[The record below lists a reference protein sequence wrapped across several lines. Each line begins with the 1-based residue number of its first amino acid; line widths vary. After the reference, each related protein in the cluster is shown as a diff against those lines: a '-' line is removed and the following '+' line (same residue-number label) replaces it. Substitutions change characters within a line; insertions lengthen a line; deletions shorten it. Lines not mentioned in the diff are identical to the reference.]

1 MTIIAS
7 QAKSVSAS
15 MLESELTDMD
25 AGILKDVPAKSPLT
39 INGTAMTPAQ
49 IDTQVQS
56 YLATIKAVNTAKAQY
71 ETALVARRNIQVEAR
86 NFYLQLKKAMIAF
99 FGAQSAQLVDFGLT
113 PAKTKTAQTTA
124 QKAVSVAKLQM
135 TRAARGTTSKKQKA
149 TINPTVANPAVAIG
163 PEGNLQAI
171 PGTAV
176 PGAVPGSTAS
186 STAAGSSTGSTAG
199 STAANGTPATGA
211 TGSTATTGK

>member
-86 NFYLQLKKAMIAF
+86 NFYLQLKKAVIVY
-99 FGAQSAQLVDFGLT
+99 FGVQSAQLVDFGLT

-135 TRAARGTTSKKQKA
+135 TRAARGTTSKKQKQQ
-149 TINPTVANPAVAIG
+149 INPTVANPAVAIG
-163 PEGNLQAI
+163 PDGKLQAI
-171 PGTAV
+171 PGTAIA
-176 PGAVPGSTAS
+176 GAVPGSTAS
-186 STAAGSSTGSTAG
+186 TTAGSSSTASTTAG
-199 STAANGTPATGA
+199 SNGSAPATGA
-211 TGSTATTGK
+211 TGSTAAAGS

>member
-1 MTIIAS
+1 
-7 QAKSVSAS
+7 
-15 MLESELTDMD
+15 
-25 AGILKDVPAKSPLT
+25 
-39 INGTAMTPAQ
+39 MTPAQ
-49 IDTQVQS
+49 IDSQLKS
-56 YLATIKAVNTAKAQY
+56 YLSTIGAADTAKAQY
-71 ETALVARRNIQVEAR
+71 QTAVVARRNIQVEAR